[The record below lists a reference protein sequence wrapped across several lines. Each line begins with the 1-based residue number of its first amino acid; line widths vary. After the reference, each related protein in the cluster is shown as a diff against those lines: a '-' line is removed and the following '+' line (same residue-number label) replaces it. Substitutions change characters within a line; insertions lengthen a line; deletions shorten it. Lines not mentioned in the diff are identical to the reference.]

1 MANPI
6 SRIVSASKEDTQTV
20 LSVGAQW
27 ESLRAAYWGHYGE
40 PEKADECFYK
50 AQIYELEL
58 QNFLERTRNG

>member
-6 SRIVSASKEDTQTV
+6 SRVVSASKEDTQTV

-27 ESLRAAYWGHYGE
+27 ESLRAAYWGHNGQ

-58 QNFLERTRNG
+58 QNFPERVNKE

>member
-27 ESLRAAYWGHYGE
+27 ESLRAAYWGHNGQ

-50 AQIYELEL
+50 AQVYEL
-58 QNFLERTRNG
+58 